1 MNYILSNINKIVN
14 EKKLK
19 HTALAN
25 MLGWSESKLSKVLS
39 DQIALKEDMISEI
52 AKVLG
57 VEEEL
62 ILKAPEGIVQNNYN
76 NMLANG
82 ITNNEA
88 SLLVKLLEEKDK
100 LLSEKDKYISHL
112 EQILKK
118 Q

>member
-19 HTALAN
+19 HSALAN

-39 DQIALKEDMISEI
+39 DQIVLKADMVSEL

-62 ILKAPEGIVQNNYN
+62 ILKAPESIVQNNYN
-76 NMLANG
+76 NLLENG
-82 ITNNEA
+82 ITNIEA

-100 LLSEKDKYISHL
+100 LLAEKDKYIAHL
-112 EQILKK
+112 EKMIKK
-118 Q
+118 E

>member
-1 MNYILSNINKIVN
+1 MNYILGNINKIVN

-25 MLGWSESKLSKVLS
+25 MLGWSESKLSKLLS
-39 DQIALKEDMISEI
+39 DQIVLKEDMISEL

-62 ILKAPEGIVQNNYN
+62 ILKAPKGIVQNNYN
-76 NMLANG
+76 NKVVNG
-82 ITNNEA
+82 ITINEA

-100 LLSEKDKYISHL
+100 LLAEKDKYIAHL
-112 EQILKK
+112 EQMIKK
-118 Q
+118 D

>member
-19 HTALAN
+19 HSALAN

-39 DQIALKEDMISEI
+39 DQIVLKADMISEL

-62 ILKAPEGIVQNNYN
+62 ILKAPEDIFQNNYKVV
-76 NMLANG
+76 NG
-82 ITNNEA
+82 ITISEA
-88 SLLVKLLEEKDK
+88 SLLIKLLEEKDK
-100 LLSEKDKYISHL
+100 LLAEKDKYIAHL
-112 EQILKK
+112 EQMIKK

>member
-19 HTALAN
+19 DTALAN

-39 DQIALKEDMISEI
+39 DQIVLKADMICEL

-62 ILKAPEGIVQNNYN
+62 ILKAPEDIFKNNYKVV
-76 NMLANG
+76 NG
-82 ITNNEA
+82 ITISEA
-88 SLLVKLLEEKDK
+88 SLLIKLLEEKDK
-100 LLSEKDKYISHL
+100 LPHLSVVSELRSFY
-112 EQILKK
+112 LKC
-118 Q
+118 

>member
-39 DQIALKEDMISEI
+39 DQIVLKEDMISEL

-57 VEEEL
+57 VEEAL
-62 ILKAPEGIVQNNYN
+62 ILKAPEDIVQNNN
-76 NMLANG
+76 KVVNG
-82 ITNNEA
+82 ITINEA
-88 SLLVKLLEEKDK
+88 SLLIKLLEEKDK
-100 LLSEKDKYISHL
+100 LLAEKDKYIAHL
-112 EQILKK
+112 EQMIKK

>member
-25 MLGWSESKLSKVLS
+25 MLGWCESKLSKVLS
-39 DQIALKEDMISEI
+39 DQMVLKDEMINEI

-57 VEEEL
+57 VEVA
-62 ILKAPEGIVQNNYN
+62 IIIKSQDDIVQNDSN
-76 NMLANG
+76 NKLVNG
-82 ITNNEA
+82 ITINEV

-100 LLSEKDKYISHL
+100 LLAEKDKYIAHL
-112 EQILKK
+112 EKMIKK
-118 Q
+118 D

>member
-19 HTALAN
+19 HSALAN

-39 DQIALKEDMISEI
+39 DQIVLKADMVSEL

-62 ILKAPEGIVQNNYN
+62 ILKALESIVQNNYN
-76 NMLANG
+76 NLLENG
-82 ITNNEA
+82 ITNIEA

-100 LLSEKDKYISHL
+100 LLAEKDKYIAHL
-112 EQILKK
+112 EKMIKK
-118 Q
+118 E

>member
-39 DQIALKEDMISEI
+39 DQMVLKEDMICEL

-57 VEEEL
+57 IEEEL
-62 ILKAPEGIVQNNYN
+62 ILKAPEGIIQNNN
-76 NMLANG
+76 KLVNG
-82 ITNNEA
+82 IKINEV

-100 LLSEKDKYISHL
+100 LLAEKDKYIAHL
-112 EQILKK
+112 EQMIKK

>member
-39 DQIALKEDMISEI
+39 DQMVLKDEMINEI

-57 VEEEL
+57 VEVA
-62 ILKAPEGIVQNNYN
+62 IIIKSQDDIVQNDSN
-76 NMLANG
+76 NKLVNG
-82 ITNNEA
+82 ITINEV

-100 LLSEKDKYISHL
+100 LLAEKDKYIAHL
-112 EQILKK
+112 EKMIKK
-118 Q
+118 D